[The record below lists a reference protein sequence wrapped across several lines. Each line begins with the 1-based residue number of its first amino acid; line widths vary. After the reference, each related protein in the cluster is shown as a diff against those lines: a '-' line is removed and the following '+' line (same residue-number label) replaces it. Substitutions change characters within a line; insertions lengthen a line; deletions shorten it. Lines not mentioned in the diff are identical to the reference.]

1 MIENDDFY
9 FEFNFSVPSSLNRT
23 SQKNWNK
30 KKKERAVLR
39 LKKQDIPKG

>member
-9 FEFNFSVPSSLNRT
+9 FEFNFSVPRSLNRT

-30 KKKERAVLR
+30 KKERTVLR